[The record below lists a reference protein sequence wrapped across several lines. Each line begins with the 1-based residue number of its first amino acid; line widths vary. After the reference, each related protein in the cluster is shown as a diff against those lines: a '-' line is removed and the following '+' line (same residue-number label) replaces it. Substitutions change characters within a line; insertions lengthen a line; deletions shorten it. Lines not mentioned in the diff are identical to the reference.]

1 MTQKRLANGTPAP
14 TVIQLVW
21 LRGLL
26 QLARPPRV
34 CSEPWVDNLLLVRS
48 PGRRHVLYIPDGV
61 NHPLCEYCLWNRWE
75 PPQPDARTRLYEALQ
90 EILPILPERALQEIA
105 EFCHDWHEP

>member
-1 MTQKRLANGTPAP
+1 MTQKRLPNGTPAP

-26 QLARPPRV
+26 QLARPPLAPAMGSLGWCR
-34 CSEPWVDNLLLVRS
+34 CYWC
-48 PGRRHVLYIPDGV
+48 GRWEEGMYIPDGV
-61 NHPLCEYCLWNRWE
+61 NHPLCDYCLWDRWE

-90 EILPILPERALQEIA
+90 EILPILPERALWEIA